1 MIRLGVLFPH
11 HLNLNGDLGNAEVI
25 AKQLEWRGLATE
37 IVAVETVSD
46 LSNSLDFILVGHGS
60 TAAWAAIETR
70 LRSMAPSLRKLI
82 TSGTPGLAISTG
94 FEKLLEHRALG
105 NLDVRKLPERIS
117 KFHVQ
122 GDGDSE
128 VLGYLNTDVDLPI
141 LHREGN
147 WILTLLHGPVLAKN
161 PNLLEEVLSKIA
173 KGAGVALPNIQVS
186 EKAGQLADLI
196 DEVWKLERDLA
207 SE

>member
-1 MIRLGVLFPH
+1 MIRIGVMFPK

-37 IVAVETVSD
+37 IVAVETVAD
-46 LSNSLDFILVGHGS
+46 LSKSLHFILVGHGS
-60 TAAWAAIETR
+60 SAAWAAINT
-70 LRSMAPSLRKLI
+70 LVRSMAPAVRELVG
-82 TSGTPGLAISTG
+82 SGTPGLAISTG
-94 FEKLLEHRALG
+94 FEKLIEHGALRE
-105 NLDVRKLPERIS
+105 LAVSKLPERIS

-122 GDGDSE
+122 NDGNSE
-128 VLGYLNTDVDLPI
+128 ILGYLNTDVDLPI

-147 WILTLLHGPVLAKN
+147 WISTLLHGPILAKN
-161 PNLLEEVLSKIA
+161 PKLLEEMLSKIA
-173 KGAGVALPNIQVS
+173 KAAGVALPNIQVS

>member
-25 AKQLEWRGLATE
+25 AKQLEWRGLASE
-37 IVAVETVSD
+37 IITVETLAD
-46 LSNSLDFILVGHGS
+46 LSNALDFILVGHGS
-60 TAAWAAIETR
+60 TAAWAAIET
-70 LRSMAPSLRKLI
+70 LLHSMASPLKELI
-82 TSGTPGLAISTG
+82 GSGTPGLAISTG
-94 FEKLLEHRALG
+94 FEKLLEHDVLG
-105 NLDVRKLPERIS
+105 NLAVSKLPERIS
-117 KFHVQ
+117 KFYVH

-147 WILTLLHGPVLAKN
+147 WISTLLHGPVLAKN

-173 KGAGVALPNIQVS
+173 NGAGVALPNIQAS

>member
-1 MIRLGVLFPH
+1 MIRLGVLFPQ

-25 AKQLEWRGLATE
+25 SKQLEWRGLASE
-37 IVAVETVSD
+37 IVNIETVAD
-46 LSNSLDFILVGHGS
+46 LSTPLDYILVGHGS
-60 TAAWAAIETR
+60 TAAWAALET
-70 LRSMAPSLRKLI
+70 LLHSMAPSLKKLI
-82 TSGTPGLAISTG
+82 SSGTPGLAISTG
-94 FEKLLEHRALG
+94 FEKLVEQGALG
-105 NLDVRKLPERIS
+105 NLAVSKLPERIS

-147 WILTLLHGPVLAKN
+147 WISTLLHGPVLAKN

-173 KGAGVALPNIQVS
+173 NGAGVALPNIQAS

-196 DEVWKLERDLA
+196 DEVWKLEKDLA

>member
-1 MIRLGVLFPH
+1 MIRLGVLFPQ

-25 AKQLEWRGLATE
+25 AKQLEWRGLASVVIT
-37 IVAVETVSD
+37 VETVAD
-46 LSNSLDFILVGHGS
+46 LSNAFDFILVGHGS
-60 TAAWAAIETR
+60 TAAWAAIESR

-82 TSGTPGLAISTG
+82 GSGTPGLAISTG
-94 FEKLLEHRALG
+94 FEKLLEHDVLG
-105 NLDVRKLPERIS
+105 DLAVSKLPERIS
-117 KFHVQ
+117 KFQVH

-147 WILTLLHGPVLAKN
+147 LIATLIHGPVLAKN
-161 PNLLEEVLSKIA
+161 PDLLQEVLSKIA
-173 KGAGVALPNIQVS
+173 KHAGVALPGIQAS

-207 SE
+207 RE

>member
-1 MIRLGVLFPH
+1 MASSIQELIR
-11 HLNLNGDLGNAEVI
+11 
-25 AKQLEWRGLATE
+25 
-37 IVAVETVSD
+37 
-46 LSNSLDFILVGHGS
+46 
-60 TAAWAAIETR
+60 
-70 LRSMAPSLRKLI
+70 
-82 TSGTPGLAISTG
+82 SGTPGLAISTG
-94 FEKLLEHRALG
+94 FEKLVEHGVLG
-105 NLDVRKLPERIS
+105 HLAVGKLPERIS
-117 KFHVQ
+117 KFHVH

-147 WILTLLHGPVLAKN
+147 WISTLLHGPVLAKN
-161 PNLLEEVLSKIA
+161 PNLLEELLSKITN
-173 KGAGVALPNIQVS
+173 GAGVALPNIQVS